1 MLNISYIRLLQSI
14 ESFASAHL
22 QVQKFASDFPA
33 QMPNFSTTDEAY
45 PILFV
50 SPTTSIF
57 DINSTTFEVD
67 VYCFDIIQ
75 KDRENINTILS
86 DTNLILSDLA
96 RWFND
101 GQIVG
106 IDLLSSSATPI
117 DNGLLDYAAGWVMRM
132 NFEVGTYGI
141 CEIPFDEAPVIIT
154 EVNDIVYSRWLTC
167 ETLVDC
173 PVIIDI
179 QSQLTGQTR
188 FDVFVTGGT
197 YSNGTAEFVNNSGGT
212 FSVSGF
218 STGNTAS
225 QNLQE
230 VTDIG
235 NTTTNG
241 IIIDSQ
247 NLLGQSFNVINPS
260 GFKAELYSDTLQIT
274 APSGIYSLFTN
285 GAIALADLNGDNTN
299 GVNLNVVNDTTNY
312 GVGFVLAG
320 SPVLNDISLIYH
332 PDYFIPQTPFNS
344 PSRFY
349 IPYKSEGTYTLATLD
364 DISGA
369 TGNQNL
375 QQVTDIGANTTN
387 DIKVYNL
394 SDNKQS
400 SIESTLVTSIDIDAN
415 TYANLQNEGIIG
427 VNSNGVY
434 DGLFK
439 SSLLTQGNVTLE
451 FPNKTS
457 NTYTIAT
464 LDDLSGFSSTDIF
477 VTGGTYSNGTSTF
490 TNNTGGTFSV
500 TGFNTTSGTVT
511 SVSAL
516 TIGTT
521 GTDITST
528 VANATTTPVIT
539 LNIPTASASN
549 RGALSSTDWSTFN
562 NKQNTS
568 TLLFDSFEKA
578 IIRSNYF
585 YFLPSAVGNANTF
598 GYSPNIAANQFVL
611 SNNVAGGTK
620 SMTLFNTTSTAGT
633 LAFMRRHDGLILT
646 SMLVKIT
653 RKIQFQTNISGQRF
667 FCGIT
672 KGNQFSAPTNV
683 EPNTLT
689 DIVGVCQLS
698 SSTNM
703 QVIYNDASGTAT
715 TVDLGSSYP
724 CNDPQYNYFI
734 SIEQTTTSYIITV
747 ERVTVAT
754 QASISTTTTTSSNI
768 PVYNT
773 GTIQLC
779 TWITNNATAS
789 VASYLDGGC
798 IGTFKN

>member
-1 MLNISYIRLLQSI
+1 MNISYIRLLQSI

-260 GFKAELYSDTLQIT
+260 GFKAELNSDTLQIT

-516 TIGTT
+516 TIATS

-539 LNIPTASASN
+539 LNVPTASASN
-549 RGALSSTDWSTFN
+549 RGALSSADWTAFN
-562 NKQNTS
+562 NKQNNLKTFNRTQGVYYFEEFMGNNAGSVTTS
-568 TLLFDSFEKA
+568 YNTVITLSSGNA
-578 IIRSNYF
+578 TARTAATTNRTNQQGIIQHSTGTGASNFTGYAYGSSLYIGSGTISLETYLTVETLSTVTERFMTYFGYAGGSSNY
-585 YFLPSAVGNANTF
+585 LNIPSGIF
-598 GYSPNIAANQFVL
+598 FSYDE
-611 SNNVAGGTK
+611 GG
-620 SMTLFNTTSTAGT
+620 
-633 LAFMRRHDGLILT
+633 
-646 SMLVKIT
+646 V
-653 RKIQFQTNISGQRF
+653 
-667 FCGIT
+667 
-672 KGNQFSAPTNV
+672 QFSAGAAT
-683 EPNTLT
+683 PNWKCYTRVT
-689 DIVGVCQLS
+689 
-698 SSTNM
+698 
-703 QVIYNDASGTAT
+703 SGTVT
-715 TVDLGSSYP
+715 L
-724 CNDPQYNYFI
+724 
-734 SIEQTTTSYIITV
+734 TTTSVPVVAAQWYKLRIDINSAGNSVTFYIDNTL
-747 ERVTVAT
+747 VAT
-754 QASISTTTTTSSNI
+754 HTTNI
-768 PVYNT
+768 PLVT
-773 GTIQLC
+773 
-779 TWITNNATAS
+779 TAIAPIS
-789 VASYLDGGC
+789 IMNKT
-798 IGTFKN
+798 IGTSARTMLTDYFMYEETFTNPR

>member
-1 MLNISYIRLLQSI
+1 MNISYIRLLQSI

-364 DISGA
+364 DLSGA

-549 RGALSSTDWSTFN
+549 RGALSSADWISFN
-562 NKQNTS
+562 NRK
-568 TLLFDSFEKA
+568 KK
-578 IIRSNYF
+578 IISD
-585 YFLPSAVGNANTF
+585 
-598 GYSPNIAANQFVL
+598 
-611 SNNVAGGTK
+611 
-620 SMTLFNTTSTAGT
+620 TTSAIVSGTTSLTLVKTYELTAGT
-633 LAFMRRHDGLILT
+633 LSTAGILDLFMYSTRTGTSAIYTMGLYINTTNNFAGATLVTSLATAGNFTPILSYKANFVLKDNLLIGGPSSQTTGTNYVTAT
-646 SMLVKIT
+646 S
-653 RKIQFQTNISGQRF
+653 QISVACNNTSSSVWF
-667 FCGIT
+667 FVGIT
-672 KGNQFSAPTNV
+672 PANV
-683 EPNTLT
+683 GQTITL
-689 DIVGVCQLS
+689 Q
-698 SSTNM
+698 
-703 QVIYNDASGTAT
+703 A
-715 TVDLGSSYP
+715 
-724 CNDPQYNYFI
+724 
-734 SIEQTTTSYIITV
+734 IELI
-747 ERVTVAT
+747 
-754 QASISTTTTTSSNI
+754 N
-768 PVYNT
+768 
-773 GTIQLC
+773 
-779 TWITNNATAS
+779 
-789 VASYLDGGC
+789 
-798 IGTFKN
+798 